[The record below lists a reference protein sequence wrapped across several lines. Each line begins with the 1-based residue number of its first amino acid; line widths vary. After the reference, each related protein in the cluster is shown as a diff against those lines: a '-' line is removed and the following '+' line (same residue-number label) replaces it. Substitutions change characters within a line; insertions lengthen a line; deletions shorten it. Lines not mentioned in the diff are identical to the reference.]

1 MFKPSSRVVPVV
13 IGISAATT
21 LALDVA
27 VLLGRSAPP
36 TPASASAP
44 AAQPVSGRFLAAAQ
58 VSPPDSDLVAPLKN
72 RLTPTLLV
80 AAPASLSPATVT
92 QVGRIKGVRGVEAVD
107 AAQTMLAGKRVSMLG
122 VEPSTFRNYTP
133 KPTAESDPLWR
144 NVAAGDIAVS
154 FTLGTD
160 GGANL
165 GSRVPVNGA
174 TSRNTARI
182 GALATMGMGEID
194 AVVSRRT
201 ARGLGMPIGNALVIS
216 APKDNL
222 DSLERRLH
230 RILPKKARI
239 VRLVDENRIS
249 PAPGGLPDARGQV
262 LTALQIRT
270 AIQAAQSKL
279 GMPYVWGGES
289 DAEGGYDCS
298 GILQYAFG
306 KAGVRLPRVA
316 DDQAK
321 AGWRIPFDKARPGD
335 LLTWAHD
342 PTAPGYISHIA
353 LYLGDGK
360 MLAAPRRGTV
370 VRIQPVYFRNFQGAI
385 RINPRLAAR
394 LAG

>member
-1 MFKPSSRVVPVV
+1 MV
-13 IGISAATT
+13 IGISAVTT
-21 LALDVA
+21 LTADVA
-27 VLLGRSAPP
+27 VLAVRSASQAPP
-36 TPASASAP
+36 ATV
-44 AAQPVSGRFLAAAQ
+44 AQAGTSRFLAAGGPA
-58 VSPPDSDLVAPLKN
+58 PPPAGLVAPLTS
-72 RLTPTLLV
+72 RLAPHLLV
-80 AAPASLSPATVT
+80 AAPEPLSPAA
-92 QVGRIKGVRGVEAVD
+92 IAKIAEMKGVGGVETVD
-107 AAQTMLAGKRVSMLG
+107 AARGRLAGKSVTVFG
-122 VEPSTFRNYTP
+122 VDPSTFRRYTP
-133 KPTAESDPLWR
+133 KPTAESDALWR
-144 NVAAGDIAVS
+144 NVASGDIAVS
-154 FTLGTD
+154 FALGTD
-160 GGANL
+160 GGVSL
-165 GSRVPVNGA
+165 GSQAALDGTAGKTSLRV
-174 TSRNTARI
+174 
-182 GALATMGMGEID
+182 GALATMGIGEVD
-194 AVVSRRT
+194 AVVSRPT
-201 ARGLGMPIGNALVIS
+201 ARALGMAEGNALLIS
-216 APKDNL
+216 AGMRDLTKL
-222 DSLERRLH
+222 TRSVRRLVP
-230 RILPKKARI
+230 RGSKVVSLTA
-239 VRLVDENRIS
+239 DSTTS
-249 PAPGGLPDARGQV
+249 PGAGAQLPDARGQV

-270 AIQAAQSKL
+270 AIKAAESKL

-370 VRIQPVYFRNFQGAI
+370 VRVQPVYYRNFQGAI

>member
-1 MFKPSSRVVPVV
+1 MFKPSGRTLPMV
-13 IGISAATT
+13 IGISVVTT
-21 LALDVA
+21 LTADVA
-27 VLLGRSAPP
+27 VLAVRSASQAPP
-36 TPASASAP
+36 ATVAQAG
-44 AAQPVSGRFLAAAQ
+44 AARFLAAGRPEP
-58 VSPPDSDLVAPLKN
+58 SSGGLVAPLTS
-72 RLTPTLLV
+72 RLAPHLLV
-80 AAPASLSPATVT
+80 AAPGPIPPSAIAK
-92 QVGRIKGVRGVEAVD
+92 IAEMKGVRGVETID
-107 AAQTMLAGKRVSMLG
+107 AARGRLAGKSVTVFG
-122 VEPSTFRNYTP
+122 VDPSTFRRYTP
-133 KPTAESDPLWR
+133 KPTAESDALWR

-154 FTLGTD
+154 FALGTD
-160 GGANL
+160 GGVSL
-165 GSRVPVNGA
+165 GSQAALDGTAGKTSLRV
-174 TSRNTARI
+174 
-182 GALATMGMGEID
+182 GALATMGIGEVD
-194 AVVSRRT
+194 AVVSRPT
-201 ARGLGMPIGNALVIS
+201 ARALGMADGNALLIS
-216 APKDNL
+216 AGKRDL
-222 DSLERRLH
+222 TKLTRSVRRLVP
-230 RILPKKARI
+230 RGSKVVSLATKSGT
-239 VRLVDENRIS
+239 S
-249 PAPGGLPDARGQV
+249 PGAGAQLPDARGQV

-270 AIQAAQSKL
+270 AIIAAESKL